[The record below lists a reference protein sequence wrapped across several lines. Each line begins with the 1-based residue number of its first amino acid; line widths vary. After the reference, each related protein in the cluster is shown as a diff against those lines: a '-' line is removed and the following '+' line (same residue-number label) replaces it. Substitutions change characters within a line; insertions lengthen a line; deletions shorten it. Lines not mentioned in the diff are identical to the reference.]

1 MLTKAKRELLDAGF
15 IFETVKG
22 QRPNKAARYAV
33 TWRALDR
40 HPGYEAGTAEAF
52 QRGTYRLKDPVQNAG
67 AIRGVF
73 GALSVP
79 PHGHLSRE
87 PSTASAAKDVQGIE
101 GVQEVRANS
110 GRSDS
115 SQKQDA
121 APRPD
126 SLARR
131 LKRQVRDEAVRG
143 TVRTESTAQLE
154 LTLR

>member
-131 LKRQVRDEAVRG
+131 LRQQVRDEAVRG